1 MTHSRR
7 DILTFLW
14 PWLVGVV
21 LLTAVPMGASLVLSI
36 TRVEG
41 DLGLQSYTF
50 VGAEHYRA
58 MPAIDRQYELS
69 PADPWYWHVMG
80 GRPQDTRLVQ
90 SLYNSLYYTFFAV
103 PLGLMVSLAMAM
115 LLNRSAPGMSPVRA
129 IVYLPNLLGGVAT
142 IVIWSWLFNPRF
154 GWVNESIRFV
164 YAVLDP
170 LVGLVRAGGTDDWPV
185 PRWLYSPT
193 ACKPAVILMH
203 VWTAG
208 GSMLIF
214 LAALRRVPGELYDA
228 VSLDGAAWWR
238 RFRHVTLPMIS
249 PALLFNSVLG
259 VITAMQAFGES
270 YLLQNRAQND
280 GLLFYV
286 HYLYRVAFEPPY
298 RLGYA
303 CAMAWVL
310 FAILSLVITPLLIGG
325 RRLVYDALR

>member
-154 GWVNESIRFV
+154 GWVNESIRVF
-164 YAVLDP
+164 
-170 LVGLVRAGGTDDWPV
+170 T
-185 PRWLYSPT
+185 
-193 ACKPAVILMH
+193 C
-203 VWTAG
+203 
-208 GSMLIF
+208 F
-214 LAALRRVPGELYDA
+214 
-228 VSLDGAAWWR
+228 
-238 RFRHVTLPMIS
+238 
-249 PALLFNSVLG
+249 
-259 VITAMQAFGES
+259 
-270 YLLQNRAQND
+270 AQ
-280 GLLFYV
+280 
-286 HYLYRVAFEPPY
+286 
-298 RLGYA
+298 
-303 CAMAWVL
+303 
-310 FAILSLVITPLLIGG
+310 
-325 RRLVYDALR
+325 